1 MTAEWTRSG
10 DFSEVWEL
18 LAHAITAK
26 LIELKLDFVERFPL
40 HKRIR
45 IALQMAAPLTLIL

>member
-1 MTAEWTRSG
+1 MTAQWTRSG

-18 LAHAITAK
+18 SAHAITAK
-26 LIELKLDFVERFPL
+26 LVQLELDFVEGFPL

-45 IALQMAAPLTLIL
+45 IALQIAAPLTLIL